1 MVDVI
6 WATLGVAGWMAG
18 ALVLLTMA
26 LFPLVE
32 AVEARRDRSTGTER
46 PARTGVLTGALDGVG
61 R

>member
-6 WATLGVAGWMAG
+6 WATLTVAGWVGG

-32 AVEARRDRSTGTER
+32 AVGTRRER
-46 PARTGVLTGALDGVG
+46 PVGDERRPQPVGVG

>member
-6 WATLGVAGWMAG
+6 WATLNVAGWVGG
-18 ALVLLTMA
+18 ALVLLVMA

-32 AVEARRDRSTGTER
+32 AVETRRDRPVRDER
-46 PARTGVLTGALDGVG
+46 PEPVGAG

>member
-6 WATLGVAGWMAG
+6 WATLNVAGWVGG
-18 ALVLLTMA
+18 ALVLLVMA

-32 AVEARRDRSTGTER
+32 AVETRRDQPVRDER
-46 PARTGVLTGALDGVG
+46 RPEPAGVG